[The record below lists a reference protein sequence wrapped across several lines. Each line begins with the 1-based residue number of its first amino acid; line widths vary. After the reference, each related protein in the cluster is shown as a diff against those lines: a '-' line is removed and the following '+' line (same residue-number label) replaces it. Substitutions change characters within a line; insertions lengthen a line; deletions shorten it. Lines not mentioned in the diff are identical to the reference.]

1 MRRVVSLALLA
12 LLASQPGAA
21 TAAAPEPAAEPAERL
36 DDIRRTVE
44 EIEVRGQREIRIADL
59 TSFASV
65 IEITTEVE
73 EMKTLADVLEDSV
86 GVQVRRYGGLG
97 DFSTVS
103 IRGSSPSQVR
113 IYMDGIPL
121 TRARSETVNLADLP
135 LDPLEAVEVY
145 RGTTPLSVSSSSL
158 GGTVNLVTKEPG
170 HGTSFSA
177 LVGGG
182 SFGTRRAN
190 ATASGSDGDWGTL
203 VTASYLGSQ
212 GDFTYPDDNG
222 TPLNPWDDEIATRQ
236 NNNFNSG
243 DLLTKIT
250 FDGLDT
256 GRLSFLNEF
265 YVNEQGVPGI
275 GSHQSE
281 NVRLSDLRTLSYL
294 RLDAPA
300 IAESAFDLRSTGWFS
315 FEREALSDPD
325 AEVAGVRLET
335 DNRTYAGG
343 LQFFTTTGW
352 RGHDLGMRLDLSG
365 DVFLPRNLLA
375 PDPDS
380 DEQARASLDFAVG
393 DTFGLFGDRL
403 LLDAQLR
410 YEFIRNFFS
419 SDVPGFLP
427 FEDPDD
433 ADTFHLFTPQLGA
446 VFELAEHLDLRGNIG
461 RYGRVPSFIELFGQR
476 GSITG
481 NPSLRPEEGLNL
493 DIGFVASVAEF
504 AFLERIAFETAFF
517 YSDIDDLIVLVR
529 TAQDRSVPQNIGR
542 AETLGV
548 EVALRLIAFDDLHL
562 TANYTWQD
570 ARDRSGA
577 TGIDGNQLPGRP
589 RDDLYLRLSYSRFAV
604 QPFYELNF
612 IAANYLKRAN
622 RPEDRVDERALHSL
636 GLSWTLPWTPLTA
649 TFEVRNLTDDQTED
663 VSGFPLPG
671 RTFLGTLHWSWED
684 R

>member
-1 MRRVVSLALLA
+1 MPTLLAALLT
-12 LLASQPGAA
+12 LC
-21 TAAAPEPAAEPAERL
+21 PESGVRANEADQRL
-36 DDIRRTVE
+36 EEIRETVE
-44 EIEVRGQREIRIADL
+44 EIEVRGRREIRVADL
-59 TSFASV
+59 TAFASV
-65 IEITTEVE
+65 VEITTQVE

-113 IYMDGIPL
+113 LYMDGIPL

-135 LDPLEAVEVY
+135 LDPLEAVEVF

-158 GGTVNLVTKEPG
+158 GGTVNLLTKEPG
-170 HGTSFSA
+170 RGTTFSA
-177 LVGGG
+177 LAGGG

-190 ATASGSDGDWGTL
+190 ATASGSEGDWSAL
-203 VTASYLGSQ
+203 VTASYLGSE
-212 GDFTYPDDNG
+212 GDFTFPDDNG
-222 TPLNPWDDEIATRQ
+222 TPLNPFDDEIVRRQ

-243 DLLTKIT
+243 DLLTKIM
-250 FDGLDT
+250 FDGLDV

-281 NVRLSDLRTLSYL
+281 DVRLLDLRTLSYI

-300 IAESAFDLRSTGWFS
+300 VGGSRVDLRSTGYFV
-315 FEREALSDPD
+315 FEREALSDPL
-325 AEVAGVRLET
+325 AEVSGARLET
-335 DNRTYAGG
+335 DNRTYSGG
-343 LQFFTTTGW
+343 LQFFATTSW
-352 RGHDLGMRLDLSG
+352 SGHDLGARLDLAG
-365 DVFLPRNLLA
+365 EVFQPNNLLVPGA
-375 PDPDS
+375 LPP
-380 DEQARASLDFAVG
+380 EQARAGLNVAAG
-393 DTFGLFGDRL
+393 DTFGLFEDRL
-403 LLDAQLR
+403 LVDIQLR

-419 SDVPGFLP
+419 ANIPGFLA
-427 FEDPDD
+427 FDTTDE

-446 VFELAEHLDLRGNIG
+446 VFEVNDGLDLRGNVG

-481 NPSLRPEEGLNL
+481 NPGLRPETGLNL
-493 DIGFVASVAEF
+493 DFGFIARLPDL
-504 AFLERIAFETAFF
+504 AFFEKIDVEAAFF

-542 AETLGV
+542 AETLGA
-548 EVALRLIAFDDLHL
+548 EVALRAVAWESLQL

-577 TGIDGNQLPGRP
+577 TGLDGNQLPGRP
-589 RDDLYLRLSYSRFAV
+589 RDDLYLRVSYREFDL

-612 IAANYLKRAN
+612 IAANYLRRAN
-622 RPEDRVDERALHSL
+622 RPEDRVDARALHSL
-636 GLSWTLPWTPLTA
+636 GLAWTMPWTPLTA
-649 TFEVRNLTDDQTED
+649 TFEVRNLTDNQTED

-671 RTFLGTLHWSWED
+671 RTFLGTLHWAWES
-684 R
+684 RS